1 MNGEEVVREY
11 PVLHTH
17 PIVTS
22 RCVDPRKNNVL
33 SYDELFKEEGRMKK
47 FVFIFGPQ
55 AVGKMTVG
63 QELAKVTGLKLFHN
77 HMTIDLLEPLFGFS
91 TEMWRLTHLFRQEIF
106 KSISKSDNYGMIFTK
121 VWYFEQKEDWDNI
134 GNMCQTVASQ
144 GAEIYFVELEA
155 NVEERLN
162 RNRTLHRLE
171 HKPTKR
177 NIEQSEQHLL
187 STIESSRLNSN
198 KGEIEQEN
206 YLRIDNTYLSAE
218 EVAEVIKKE
227 FQL

>member
-1 MNGEEVVREY
+1 
-11 PVLHTH
+11 
-17 PIVTS
+17 
-22 RCVDPRKNNVL
+22 
-33 SYDELFKEEGRMKK
+33 MKK

-91 TEMWRLTHLFRQEIF
+91 PEMWRLTHLFRQEIF
-106 KSISKSDNYGMIFTK
+106 KSFSKSDNYGMIFTK
-121 VWYFEQKEDWDNI
+121 IWYFDKEENWVDI
-134 GNMCQTVASQ
+134 ENMCQTVNSERAD
-144 GAEIYFVELEA
+144 IYFVELEA
-155 NVEERLN
+155 NIEERLK
-162 RNRTLHRLE
+162 RNKTPHRLE
-171 HKPTKR
+171 YKPTKR

-187 STIESSRLNSN
+187 STLESSRLNSK
-198 KGEIEQEN
+198 KGEIKREN

-218 EVAEVIKKE
+218 EVAQKIKKE

>member
-1 MNGEEVVREY
+1 
-11 PVLHTH
+11 
-17 PIVTS
+17 
-22 RCVDPRKNNVL
+22 
-33 SYDELFKEEGRMKK
+33 MKK

-91 TEMWRLTHLFRQEIF
+91 PEMWRLTHLFRQEIF
-106 KSISKSDNYGMIFTK
+106 NSFSKSINNGMIFTK
-121 VWYFEQKEDWDNI
+121 VWYFDRKEDWDDI
-134 GNMCQTVASQ
+134 DNMCQIMASQ
-144 GAEIYFVELEA
+144 GADIFFVELEA
-155 NVEERLN
+155 NVEERLK
-162 RNRTLHRLE
+162 RNKTPHRLE

-187 STIESSRLNSN
+187 STLESSRLNSK
-198 KGEIEQEN
+198 KGEIYKEN
-206 YLRIDNTYLSAE
+206 YLRIDNTYFSAE
-218 EVAEVIKKE
+218 EVAQIIKKE